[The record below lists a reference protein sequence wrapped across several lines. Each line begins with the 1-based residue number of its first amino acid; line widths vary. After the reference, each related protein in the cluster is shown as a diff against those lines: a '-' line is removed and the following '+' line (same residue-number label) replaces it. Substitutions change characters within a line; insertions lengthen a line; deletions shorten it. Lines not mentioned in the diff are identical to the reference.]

1 MQLSGGGTM
10 ALKLSL
16 KPSETFIVNG
26 AVMQNGDRRG
36 VILLQNQA
44 RVLREKDVMRE
55 AEATSPRRQLYF
67 AIMLHYLAGETCGV
81 AHDRLDRILASCLA
95 GATSTAERAK
105 LLEISALIAEGR
117 AYRALVLARGLYTDM
132 EAGPAAGRGGG

>member
-1 MQLSGGGTM
+1 M

-26 AVMQNGDRRG
+26 AVMQNGNRRG

-55 AEATSPRRQLYF
+55 AEANTPWRRLYF
-67 AIMLHYLAGETCGV
+67 AIMLHYLAGETSGQ
-81 AHDRLDRILASCLA
+81 AHDRLDRILAACIGRTQSDIV
-95 GATSTAERAK
+95 RAK
-105 LLEISALIAEGR
+105 LVEISALVAEGR
-117 AYRALVLARGLYTDM
+117 AYRALVLTRRLCTET
-132 EAGPAAGRGGG
+132 EAGSVPAEAGN